1 MATLVALLL
10 AGHVATRL
18 LLPASPGNPLEAA
31 WFAGAKITPLI
42 EGGQWWR
49 LVLAPLHHLTGAHLA
64 VNAVMIALMGALCAR
79 MLGAAATVG
88 VFLGTAW
95 ISTLVSAVLN
105 PEAWSLGASGGGY
118 GLTGAL
124 IGALA
129 AGSLLV
135 GWRSQLMLLLAA
147 ALIGL
152 HIAQAGPE
160 ADKTAHGAGLLVGFL
175 LGVALEGRTGRV
187 PSTGPNRRLVV
198 SGGLAALGLIVS
210 AEARQWLLVEAV
222 ESARPGAGTPTHA
235 DLNGC
240 RWTRPP
246 GWVTLAPDPDRPQA
260 RCITNG
266 LAEACLLPAGDSE
279 ALETQWF
286 GNLDCPPGDRR
297 PDAAPGETGWHLR
310 RRSLARPE
318 APHTRTLWTHGRLP
332 VAFAEAH
339 LPDFEIHPQAL
350 PTLVALRESVECPG
364 SP

>member
-1 MATLVALLL
+1 MLLL
-10 AGHVATRL
+10 AGHAATLL
-18 LLPASPGNPLEAA
+18 LLPASPGNPLQAA

-42 EGGQWWR
+42 AGGQWWR
-49 LVLAPLHHLTGAHLA
+49 VVIAPLHHLTLEHLA
-64 VNAVMIALMGALCAR
+64 VNTVMVTLTGALCAR

-88 VFLGTAW
+88 VFLGSAW
-95 ISTLVSAVLN
+95 LSTLVSAALN

-124 IGALA
+124 VGALA
-129 AGSLLV
+129 AGPLLV
-135 GWRSQLMLLLAA
+135 GWRSQGILLLAA

-152 HIAQAGPE
+152 HIAQAGPD
-160 ADKTAHGAGLLVGFL
+160 ADKTAHGAGLLIGFL
-175 LGVALEGRTGRV
+175 LGAALIGRTGRV
-187 PSTGPNRRLVV
+187 PTAGANRRLVV

-222 ESARPGAGTPTHA
+222 ESARAGAGPTTEA
-235 DLNGC
+235 ELRGC
-240 RWTRPP
+240 RWVRPP
-246 GWVTLAPDPDRPQA
+246 GWVTRTPASETPQA

-266 LAEACLLPAGDSE
+266 LAEACLLPTGDPD

-286 GNLDCPPGDRR
+286 GNQDCPPGDRR

-310 RRSLARPE
+310 RRSLAHPDS
-318 APHTRTLWTHGRLP
+318 PQTRTLWTHGLLP

-350 PTLVALRESVECPG
+350 PALVALRESVECPG